1 MEQTIIDKIKSGIE
15 TALDIKELG
24 QIVSKFWNNKEKQ
37 EYFIKAYKEV
47 MKSLYRANEEKI
59 GRK

>member
-24 QIVSKFWNNKEKQ
+24 QIVLNFGITKRNKSISSKP
-37 EYFIKAYKEV
+37 IKK
-47 MKSLYRANEEKI
+47 
-59 GRK
+59 